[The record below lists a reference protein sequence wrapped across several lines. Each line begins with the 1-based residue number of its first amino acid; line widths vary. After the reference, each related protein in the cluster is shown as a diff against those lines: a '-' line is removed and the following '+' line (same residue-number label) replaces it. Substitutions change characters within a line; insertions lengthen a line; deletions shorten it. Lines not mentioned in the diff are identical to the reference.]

1 MIQIEDKLISEDLI
15 DKKFICDLK
24 SCKGACCVEGD
35 SGAPISES
43 EILSIKNNLRVIKKY
58 MRKEGITAV
67 EESDVFYLDS
77 ENEAVTTLV
86 KDKECAF
93 VYFDKNNIAKCSI
106 ESAYKENQ
114 IDFNKPIS
122 CHLYPI
128 RVRKL
133 DELQAINID
142 DWKICSSAG
151 LCGEKLNVKV
161 YRFLK
166 EAIVRHWGQDF
177 FDQLEII
184 DAEFEKKPKS

>member
-15 DKKFICDLK
+15 DKKFVCDLN

-35 SGAPISES
+35 SGAPISET
-43 EILSIKNNLRVIKKY
+43 EIISIKKNLPVIQKY
-58 MRKEGITAV
+58 MRKEGIAAI

-86 KDKECAF
+86 KGKECAF
-93 VYFDKNNIAKCSI
+93 VYFDNNIAKCSI
-106 ESAYKENQ
+106 ESAYKEKQ
-114 IDFNKPIS
+114 IGFNKPIS

-128 RVRKL
+128 RVKKL

-142 DWKICSSAG
+142 DWKICSSACS
-151 LCGEKLNVKV
+151 CGEKLNVKV

-166 EAIVRHWGQDF
+166 EAIVRHWGQEF
-177 FDQLEII
+177 FHQLEII
-184 DAEFEKKPKS
+184 DAELKKNAKS